1 MHVPSS
7 NDFYG
12 LETACNDHREV
23 RLHRRDTVLM
33 RQHRSPV
40 SANPPPELDLPPLD
54 TLIGR
59 ADGTDYRSSC
69 AELVRAS
76 DCTQSRDEEKMNIKT
91 LGALAAV
98 ALLAACS
105 TPATTT
111 TTTPPAT
118 SAGIVPG
125 SEEDLVANVG
135 DRVFYD
141 FNQSTLRADAK
152 GTLDK
157 QATWLAKYASVNV
170 QVAGNCDERGT
181 EEYNL
186 ALGQRRAN
194 AAASYLK
201 AKGVTGARM
210 TTISYGKDRPT
221 AQGSTEEA
229 WAQNRNAITSVH

>member
-1 MHVPSS
+1 MAV
-7 NDFYG
+7 NC
-12 LETACNDHREV
+12 LV
-23 RLHRRDTVLM
+23 
-33 RQHRSPV
+33 
-40 SANPPPELDLPPLD
+40 ELDLPAKD
-54 TLIGR
+54 TLIAH
-59 ADGTDYRSSC
+59 ADGTVYRFACVSIAC
-69 AELVRAS
+69 AS
-76 DCTQSRDEEKMNIKT
+76 DCTPSRDEEQMNIKT

-105 TPATTT
+105 SPNTTT
-111 TTTPPAT
+111 STTPPGT

-141 FNQSTLRADAK
+141 FNASVLRGDAK

-157 QATWLAKYASVNV
+157 QAAWLAKYGSVNV

-181 EEYNL
+181 EEYNI

-201 AKGVTGARM
+201 AKGVAGARLS
-210 TTISYGKDRPT
+210 TISYGKDRPT
-221 AQGSTEEA
+221 AQGSNEQA
-229 WAQNRNAITSVH
+229 WAQNRNAITSVR